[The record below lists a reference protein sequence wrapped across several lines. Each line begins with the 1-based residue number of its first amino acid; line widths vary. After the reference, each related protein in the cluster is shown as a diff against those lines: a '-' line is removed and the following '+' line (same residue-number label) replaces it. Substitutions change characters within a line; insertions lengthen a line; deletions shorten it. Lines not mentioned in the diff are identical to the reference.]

1 MAKNLFICISLF
13 VVIVLFFFFALI
25 EEIGE
30 DFVRL
35 AIIIV
40 LPLLVLACL
49 ITFCFGGGLD

>member
-13 VVIVLFFFFALI
+13 MVIVFFIFFALI

-40 LPLLVLACL
+40 LPLFVLACL

>member
-1 MAKNLFICISLF
+1 VF
-13 VVIVLFFFFALI
+13 FFFFALI

>member
-13 VVIVLFFFFALI
+13 VVIVFFLFFALI